1 MELILSALAG
11 LPEFSTLASLLT
23 AGETAALSGVGQ
35 LPRSHFLAGL
45 TRAVSR
51 PALILCPDDQSAQ
64 KCQLELAA
72 FLGAAPALLPSREFT
87 FCEAAVVSRGWE
99 QRRLHLLWKLGKGQ
113 IPIVVSSLEALSLR
127 TMPPAVLFSAAV
139 TLRPGAS
146 FDLEDLSRRL
156 TAAGYARTSLV
167 EGVGQ
172 FSIRGGILDVFSPAY
187 DSPLRAEFWGDEIDL
202 LTFFDPLSQRR
213 TTELPEAVLL
223 PVAETLPHL
232 HPEGTA
238 GLIGQIQKLLE
249 KQRRRKTPHQLL
261 ISTLESDLEKL
272 QNGVP
277 FPGGGSL
284 PLPHLPRLRHRRK
297 LPSRRGHAPLLRP
310 WLHRPCRQD
319 PPGALWDGA
328 GHLPSGRRPG
338 RGAVRLY
345 RRLGSPPGRSH
356 RPPGGVPR

>member
-1 MELILSALAG
+1 SQGSLCGRPMAAPTGAVNLRPWCRGALYMRPGRHLQICAATGGYIIRPYRVRCDFPGAPRRGAHCASDAAKRTQWPPLQGAVQHDPNIKESSMELLLSALAG

-64 KCQLELAA
+64 TCQIELAA

-113 IPIVVSSLEALSLR
+113 IPILVSSLEALSLR
-127 TMPPAVLFSAAV
+127 TMPPAVLFSAAT

-172 FSIRGGILDVFSPAY
+172 FSIRGGILDVFSPA
-187 DSPLRAEFWGDEIDL
+187 
-202 LTFFDPLSQRR
+202 
-213 TTELPEAVLL
+213 
-223 PVAETLPHL
+223 
-232 HPEGTA
+232 
-238 GLIGQIQKLLE
+238 
-249 KQRRRKTPHQLL
+249 
-261 ISTLESDLEKL
+261 
-272 QNGVP
+272 
-277 FPGGGSL
+277 
-284 PLPHLPRLRHRRK
+284 
-297 LPSRRGHAPLLRP
+297 
-310 WLHRPCRQD
+310 
-319 PPGALWDGA
+319 
-328 GHLPSGRRPG
+328 
-338 RGAVRLY
+338 
-345 RRLGSPPGRSH
+345 
-356 RPPGGVPR
+356 

>member
-1 MELILSALAG
+1 MELLLSALAG
-11 LPEFSTLASLLT
+11 LPEFSALASLLT

-113 IPIVVSSLEALSLR
+113 IPILVSSLEALSLR

-172 FSIRGGILDVFSPAY
+172 FSIRGGILTSFPRPTIPPSAPSSGATRLTCSPSLTP
-187 DSPLRAEFWGDEIDL
+187 SPSGAPR
-202 LTFFDPLSQRR
+202 SC
-213 TTELPEAVLL
+213 
-223 PVAETLPHL
+223 
-232 HPEGTA
+232 
-238 GLIGQIQKLLE
+238 
-249 KQRRRKTPHQLL
+249 
-261 ISTLESDLEKL
+261 
-272 QNGVP
+272 
-277 FPGGGSL
+277 
-284 PLPHLPRLRHRRK
+284 PRLSFCPWPR
-297 LPSRRGHAPLLRP
+297 PSPTSTPRA
-310 WLHRPCRQD
+310 
-319 PPGALWDGA
+319 
-328 GHLPSGRRPG
+328 
-338 RGAVRLY
+338 
-345 RRLGSPPGRSH
+345 RLGSSGRFKSS
-356 RPPGGVPR
+356 